1 VSVLI
6 DVLPTVLG
14 VLGIATAYVMYIAK
28 PELPAILA
36 ARFGFIYR
44 LFLNKWYVDE
54 LYGIIFVKPYRALA
68 RALWH
73 VGDEDI
79 IDGIPRGGALLAR
92 GSAGGFVRLQSGSL
106 AQYAFVMLIGLVVLI
121 SVFLIF
127 R

>member
-1 VSVLI
+1 M
-6 DVLPTVLG
+6 LG
-14 VLGIATAYVMYIAK
+14 LLGIATAYLMYIAR
-28 PELPAILA
+28 PQLPALLA

-44 LFLNKWYVDE
+44 LLLNKWYVDE
-54 LYGIIFVKPYRALA
+54 LYGVIFVRPYRALA
-68 RALWH
+68 RGLWH
-73 VGDEDI
+73 IGDEDI

-92 GSAGGFVRLQSGSL
+92 GTAGGLVRFQSGSV

>member
-1 VSVLI
+1 
-6 DVLPTVLG
+6 
-14 VLGIATAYVMYIAK
+14 MYIAK

-44 LFLNKWYVDE
+44 LLLNKWYVDE
-54 LYGIIFVKPYRALA
+54 LYGVIFVRPYRALA
-68 RALWH
+68 RGLWH
-73 VGDEDI
+73 IGDEDI
-79 IDGIPRGGALLAR
+79 IDGIPRSGAMLAR
-92 GSAGGFVRLQSGSL
+92 GSAGGLVRLQSGSL